1 MLWQRN
7 NNCDKCHCRVNWRN
21 TYVASSNIEI
31 VIYFRVLQVV
41 QWRLLSFSTAMLRGV
56 EIIIKFM
63 SALYNI
69 DGSKRHIVDIPI
81 YFQMRRGGDQGRASS
96 VINLFESLRLFW
108 FLGYW
113 FRLIEF
119 LLYYKIVSLE

>member
-1 MLWQRN
+1 M
-7 NNCDKCHCRVNWRN
+7 
-21 TYVASSNIEI
+21 
-31 VIYFRVLQVV
+31 IYFRVLQVV

-69 DGSKRHIVDIPI
+69 DGSKRCSVDIPI

-108 FLGYW
+108 FTAILVSR
-113 FRLIEF
+113 FLIS
-119 LLYYKIVSLE
+119 INRVSAVLQNS